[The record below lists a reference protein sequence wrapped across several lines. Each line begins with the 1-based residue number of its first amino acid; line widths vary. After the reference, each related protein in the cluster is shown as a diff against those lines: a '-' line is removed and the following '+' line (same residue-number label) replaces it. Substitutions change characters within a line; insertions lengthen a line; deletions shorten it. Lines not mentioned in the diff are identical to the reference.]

1 MSETTGTTPNDP
13 EDVTARTDAEAHGG
27 PTMSEMA
34 AGGTGA
40 TDAADPTSGSSTSA
54 GGGTSTG
61 AGSPTSTSTGAG
73 TSTGAA
79 AGGTSTAAGG
89 TSTAAGTQTST
100 SAGAGGSTDATAG
113 TTKSA
118 AARLREVAESADL
131 DDFADQAKRVTGEW
145 TEKVKEEYRKRPG
158 VVIGAA
164 VAGIVVLGAISRALR
179 RRR

>member
-79 AGGTSTAAGG
+79 AGGTSTAAG
-89 TSTAAGTQTST
+89 TQTST
-100 SAGAGGSTDATAG
+100 SAGAGGSTEATAG